1 MDTFQKKG
9 QVTVK
14 DVIVALRQLGGRSE
28 FMDIYKTLKN
38 NRLGDFSY
46 YRHEE
51 SFRECTRQCIYK
63 HCKGN
68 AKYKGKEVKFKKD
81 GKFYNLLESDIN
93 TPSDSLEKT
102 QIIKQKT
109 PIATDI
115 ELPTSPEKV
124 EQHLYRKLRDTALA
138 RIVKE
143 DNHYEC
149 EICNDTIK
157 LKDGRLYAE
166 AHHLKPL
173 GRPHDG
179 PDVREN
185 IICVCPN
192 DHVRLDYGA
201 IALDIRELS
210 GVGKEYVD
218 YHNEKIYK
226 NE

>member
-1 MDTFQKKG
+1 MDTFQKKK
-9 QVTVK
+9 QVTVEE
-14 DVIVALRQLGGRSE
+14 VFVVLRELGGRAE
-28 FMDIYKTLKN
+28 FNDIYKTLKN
-38 NRLGDFSY
+38 NRSGDFSY
-46 YRHEE
+46 YKNEG
-51 SFRECTRQCIYK
+51 SFRETTRQCIYK

-68 AKYKGKEVKFKKD
+68 AKYRGLEVIFIRD
-81 GKFYNLLESDIN
+81 GKFYKLSKSDII

-102 QIIKQKT
+102 QITQQKT

-115 ELPTSPEKV
+115 KLPTSPEKV
-124 EQHLYRKLRDTALA
+124 EQHLYRVLRDTVLA

-143 DNHYEC
+143 KNHYEC
-149 EICNDTIK
+149 EICNDTLK

-201 IALDIRELS
+201 IALDIHDLS

-218 YHNEKIYK
+218 YHNENIYD
-226 NE
+226 N